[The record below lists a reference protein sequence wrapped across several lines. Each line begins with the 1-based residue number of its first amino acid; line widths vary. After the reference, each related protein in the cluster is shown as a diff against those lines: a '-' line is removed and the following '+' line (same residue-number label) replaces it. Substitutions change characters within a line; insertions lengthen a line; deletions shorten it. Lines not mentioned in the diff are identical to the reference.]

1 MTAPL
6 PFRWTGEAFEPL
18 PRFKAACDREL
29 VVGQVY
35 RIETIEERSARSHA
49 HYFACI
55 HERWLSLPEH
65 FGDRFPT
72 PEHLRKYALIRAG
85 FRDERT
91 IVASSRAE
99 ALRLAAFVKPMDP
112 YAIVTVT
119 EALVTVWTAQSQ
131 SMKAMGREAFQKSKD
146 DVLGVLDDM
155 LGIKEE
161 AA

>member
-1 MTAPL
+1 MSAPM

-18 PRFKAACDREL
+18 PRFKAACDKEM

-35 RIETIEERSARSHA
+35 RMEVQEERSLASHN
-49 HYFACI
+49 HYFAALA
-55 HERWLSLPEH
+55 ERWQSLPEH

-72 PEHLRKYALIRAG
+72 PDHLRRYALIRAG
-85 FRDERT
+85 YRDERT
-91 IVASSRAE
+91 IATASKAE
-99 ALRLAAFVKPMDP
+99 ALRVAAFVRPMDP
-112 YAIVTVT
+112 YAIVTTT

-146 DVLGVLDDM
+146 DVLGTIDDM
-155 LGIKEE
+155 LGIKAE